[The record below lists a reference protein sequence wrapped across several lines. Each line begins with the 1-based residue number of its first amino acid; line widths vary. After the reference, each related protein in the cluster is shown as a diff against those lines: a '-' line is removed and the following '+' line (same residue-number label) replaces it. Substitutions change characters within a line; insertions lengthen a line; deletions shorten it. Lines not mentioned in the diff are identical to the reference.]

1 MYKAIW
7 EKITCFYL
15 QTKEDKADK
24 HAENASGFRI
34 GIDSKVDF
42 CLFLYWVVVVGI
54 HNQVG
59 KICLQASFVVFVMVN
74 DPQNCC
80 YHS

>member
-42 CLFLYWVVVVGI
+42 CLFLYWVG
-54 HNQVG
+54 N
-59 KICLQASFVVFVMVN
+59 FWWW
-74 DPQNCC
+74 
-80 YHS
+80 